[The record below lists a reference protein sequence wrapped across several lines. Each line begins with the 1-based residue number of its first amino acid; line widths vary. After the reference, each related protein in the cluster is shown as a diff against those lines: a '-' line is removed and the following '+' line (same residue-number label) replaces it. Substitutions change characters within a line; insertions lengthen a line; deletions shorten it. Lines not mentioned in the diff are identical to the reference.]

1 MVRPDVDPNDLE
13 EAPMSD
19 WDANELPDAHPEWS
33 GPNPL
38 ESVEQ
43 ARARVRKMG
52 AHFWR
57 LALDWTR
64 ANGPIC
70 DVQLRGYTRDGGVL
84 FEEGKRCNLAAGSR
98 RSTSASEGLPVV
110 ERERVEPRREPTEHE
125 RERLEHE
132 RDFQARR
139 EARLMADV
147 HQIHHTYGDLL
158 GSLKRERDEAMGL
171 TQETI
176 RLVPDLFA
184 EASKVIRDSLDHHR
198 AQVRETVANATGKRE
213 YEFHAYSEQQETAR
227 HDRTIGFLI
236 EAVQVGVGMLGPLA
250 SQIIETMRGRARAA
264 ALSLMCFSCGTQAVE
279 EKSPTP
285 AEKAPA
291 VQSTTEQ
298 RPDRVVREVF
308 SGDRRLGIVAGQRAW
323 TLEVY
328 DDTQQLLF
336 SVDETTGNIC
346 PTSVV
351 FYATPDCTGQMYAM
365 TELMVDECL
374 QAPPPIR
381 RKVTALPSMGTCF
394 SAPKTVLVPSG
405 EPVVVPRLYARSD
418 WDPGA
423 TGCYEHN
430 PPPEWDPEPPQHCA
444 IPLDSTSLLPLTFPV
459 PLTIR

>member
-1 MVRPDVDPNDLE
+1 MAAGLRLNMTSAPGKCDPGEVLSELHYASNLLVGSSDKAWEFAGGSADTATWTVEPNLAWSGDPGELCLDAELARVRLMWRRGGGRYRPMVRPDVDPNDLE

-43 ARARVRKMG
+43 GRARVRKMG

-57 LALDWTR
+57 IALDWTR

-110 ERERVEPRREPTEHE
+110 ERERVEHRREPTEHE

-158 GSLKRERDEAMGL
+158 GSLKRERDEAIGL

-236 EAVQVGVGMLGPLA
+236 EAVQVGVGTWLG
-250 SQIIETMRGRARAA
+250 R
-264 ALSLMCFSCGTQAVE
+264 
-279 EKSPTP
+279 
-285 AEKAPA
+285 
-291 VQSTTEQ
+291 
-298 RPDRVVREVF
+298 
-308 SGDRRLGIVAGQRAW
+308 
-323 TLEVY
+323 
-328 DDTQQLLF
+328 
-336 SVDETTGNIC
+336 
-346 PTSVV
+346 
-351 FYATPDCTGQMYAM
+351 
-365 TELMVDECL
+365 
-374 QAPPPIR
+374 
-381 RKVTALPSMGTCF
+381 
-394 SAPKTVLVPSG
+394 
-405 EPVVVPRLYARSD
+405 
-418 WDPGA
+418 
-423 TGCYEHN
+423 
-430 PPPEWDPEPPQHCA
+430 
-444 IPLDSTSLLPLTFPV
+444 
-459 PLTIR
+459 

>member
-1 MVRPDVDPNDLE
+1 MNSRMDESTTSPSAWVDALEEHDAELARVRLMWRRGGGRYRPMVRPDVDPNDLE

-70 DVQLRGYTRDGGVL
+70 DVQLRGYTSDGGVL

-110 ERERVEPRREPTEHE
+110 ERERVEHRREPTEHE

-250 SQIIETMRGRARAA
+250 SQIIETMRGRA
-264 ALSLMCFSCGTQAVE
+264 
-279 EKSPTP
+279 
-285 AEKAPA
+285 
-291 VQSTTEQ
+291 
-298 RPDRVVREVF
+298 
-308 SGDRRLGIVAGQRAW
+308 
-323 TLEVY
+323 
-328 DDTQQLLF
+328 
-336 SVDETTGNIC
+336 
-346 PTSVV
+346 
-351 FYATPDCTGQMYAM
+351 
-365 TELMVDECL
+365 
-374 QAPPPIR
+374 
-381 RKVTALPSMGTCF
+381 
-394 SAPKTVLVPSG
+394 
-405 EPVVVPRLYARSD
+405 
-418 WDPGA
+418 GA
-423 TGCYEHN
+423 TGFMEFQNAQQALAYLHMTLTQLQLGHLFPNSVSDFMDILAE
-430 PPPEWDPEPPQHCA
+430 CA
-444 IPLDSTSLLPLTFPV
+444 RCEDESEALRGLKGMEVIFKSPRWAQAAQPDQQIAARYVIGRISLLNIYRTARESAL
-459 PLTIR
+459 